1 MKSKKNVWIVNH
13 YAQTPSGPGGTRHF
27 QLSQFLPEYGWKPFI
42 LAASTELHTGYQRLD
57 SNQTFRLD
65 TVDRVPFLWLF
76 APSYK
81 GNGLGRILNMLIF
94 SIQLLNPR
102 PVRLLPPPDLIIGS
116 SVHPFAVL
124 SAYLLSRKYRVPFIF
139 EVRDLW
145 PQTLIDFGKL
155 RNRGIPAI
163 LLRKLEDFLYHKSN
177 AIITLLPNAHG
188 YIQRFGIKRDR
199 VHWVPNGVDLSRWD
213 LLQKP
218 SYRVRDALCLMYFG
232 SFGLAN
238 SLETLLYAMHALSE
252 RANPPL
258 VRLRLIGDG
267 PMKSS
272 LESLA
277 VRLKLTNVIFEK
289 PVMKKDIPSLAA
301 EADCFVVALMD
312 SPLYNYGISL
322 NKLYDYMAASKPVII
337 ASGAV
342 NNPIAEAGAGFSVGP
357 GDVSALTDAFVR
369 MAQLDPVVRNKMG
382 KAGRTYV
389 EQHHDSRFLAYKLA
403 KIMNGC
409 F

>member
-155 RNRGIPAI
+155 RQRGILAI
-163 LLRKLEDFLYHKSN
+163 LLRQLEGFLYQKSN
-177 AIITLLPNAHG
+177 AIVTLLPYAYR
-188 YIQRFGIKRDR
+188 YIQRFGIQPNR

-213 LLQKP
+213 CCQ
-218 SYRVRDALCLMYFG
+218 
-232 SFGLAN
+232 
-238 SLETLLYAMHALSE
+238 
-252 RANPPL
+252 NPA
-258 VRLRLIGDG
+258 I
-267 PMKSS
+267 
-272 LESLA
+272 E
-277 VRLKLTNVIFEK
+277 FE
-289 PVMKKDIPSLAA
+289 M
-301 EADCFVVALMD
+301 DCA
-312 SPLYNYGISL
+312 
-322 NKLYDYMAASKPVII
+322 
-337 ASGAV
+337 
-342 NNPIAEAGAGFSVGP
+342 
-357 GDVSALTDAFVR
+357 
-369 MAQLDPVVRNKMG
+369 
-382 KAGRTYV
+382 
-389 EQHHDSRFLAYKLA
+389 
-403 KIMNGC
+403 
-409 F
+409 